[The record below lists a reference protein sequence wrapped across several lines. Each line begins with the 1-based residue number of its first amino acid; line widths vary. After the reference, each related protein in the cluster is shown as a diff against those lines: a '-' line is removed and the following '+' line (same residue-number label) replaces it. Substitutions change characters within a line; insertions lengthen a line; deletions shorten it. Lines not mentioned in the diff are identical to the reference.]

1 MSLAN
6 KLAEERRARL
16 AAERLLEQK
25 QAELHA
31 ANRKLGLHARAL
43 SHEITETRAE
53 VRSVRDENRRVRS
66 DLSAANEK
74 IEIAERRLWHSIQT
88 IEDGFAFFDADS
100 RMIAANDAWLAVFDG
115 VEAVRPGVS
124 YVEILQI
131 ITEEG
136 IVNIGDMSPRG
147 WREHM
152 LDRWQAPAPGP
163 EVLRLWNDH
172 YIRLTD
178 RRGAG
183 GDVVSLVQNITAT
196 IRHEKDLK
204 EARRR
209 AEAANRAKSA
219 FLANMSHEIRTPM
232 NGVVGMADLLIE
244 GALDDEQ
251 RLYVTTIKHSAEAL
265 LVIINDVLDYSKIE
279 ADRLVLHPEPF
290 DLERCIHELVTLMQA
305 DARDRGIDLLV
316 DYDLFLPTR
325 FTGDPGR
332 IRQIL
337 TNLVG
342 NAVKFTEAGHVMI
355 RVTGVQADEGAEAD
369 IRIGIEDTGIGIPPD
384 KIDHIFGEFNQV
396 DDAQSRKFEGTGLGL
411 AITRKLVRLM
421 GGDLWVESEQGRG
434 STFGLS
440 LPLPAAE
447 PGMPEGPR
455 PNPAL
460 ARALVVEPHD
470 TSRALLERQLGA
482 LGMRVTACADA
493 RAALG
498 IVASDTPDL
507 LICDHHMP
515 GMDGF
520 ELAAELRARGH
531 AMQIIVLSTNSG
543 SAAQEPAHGQVQ
555 AVLQKPVARRDLVT
569 ALAALSAP
577 DAAAMSDDPDA
588 AIGTGSST
596 AAAVPRAMRVLAA
609 EDNKT
614 NRLVFSKM
622 VQALDIEL
630 TFAENGREAVTLYQ
644 SMAPDIVFMDI
655 SMPGMDG
662 KAATRA
668 IRKIEKRQGRHV
680 PIVAMTA
687 HAITGDDADI
697 LAAGLDH
704 YLTKPLKRAV
714 IVERI
719 AAAATPDLRP
729 PERTTSQAAG

>member
-53 VRSVRDENRRVRS
+53 VQTVRNENQRVKS
-66 DLSAANEK
+66 DLSVAHEK

-115 VEAVRPGVS
+115 VEAVRPGAS
-124 YVEILQI
+124 YIEILQV

-136 IVNIGDMSPRG
+136 IVNIGGMSPHA
-147 WREHM
+147 WRERM
-152 LDRWQAPAPGP
+152 LDRWQGPAPEP
-163 EVLRLWNDH
+163 EVIRLWNGH

-183 GDVVSLVQNITAT
+183 GDMVSLVQNITAT
-196 IRHEKDLK
+196 IRYEKELK

-232 NGVVGMADLLIE
+232 NGVVGMADLLME
-244 GALDDEQ
+244 GTLDDEQ
-251 RLYVTTIKHSAEAL
+251 QLYVNTIKHSAEAL
-265 LVIINDVLDYSKIE
+265 LVIINDVLDYSRIE

-305 DARDRGIDLLV
+305 HARDRGIDLLV

-325 FTGDPGR
+325 FIGDPGR

-355 RVTGVQADEGAEAD
+355 RVTGMQASEGAEAD
-369 IRIGIEDTGIGIPPD
+369 IRVTIEDTGIGIPPD
-384 KIDHIFGEFNQV
+384 KLDHIFGEFNQA
-396 DDAQSRKFEGTGLGL
+396 DDAQSRKFEGSGLGL
-411 AITRKLVRLM
+411 AISRKLVRLM

-440 LPLPAAE
+440 LSLPSVEA
-447 PGMPEGPR
+447 GMPEDIHPD
-455 PNPAL
+455 PAL
-460 ARALVVEPHD
+460 TRALVVEPHD
-470 TSRALLERQLGA
+470 TCRALLERQLGA
-482 LGMRVTACADA
+482 LGMRVTTCADA
-493 RAALG
+493 RAALDL
-498 IVASDTPDL
+498 VAVDAPDL
-507 LICDHHMP
+507 VICDHHIP

-520 ELAAELRARGH
+520 ELATALRAGGY
-531 AMQIIVLSTNSG
+531 AMHIIVLSTNSG
-543 SAAQEPAHGQVQ
+543 SAAQDPAYGDVQ
-555 AVLQKPVARRDLVT
+555 EVLQKPVARRDLIT

-577 DAAAMSDDPDA
+577 DPVIASAGDGFGMDRAPV
-588 AIGTGSST
+588 T
-596 AAAVPRAMRVLAA
+596 PRAMRVLAA

-622 VQALDIEL
+622 VQTLDIDL
-630 TFAENGREAVTLYQ
+630 TFAENGREAVALFQ
-644 SMAPDIVFMDI
+644 SVVPDIVFMDI
-655 SMPGMDG
+655 SMPEMDG
-662 KAATRA
+662 KDATRA
-668 IRKIEKRQGRHV
+668 IRMIEAKTGGHV

-687 HAITGDDADI
+687 HAMSGDDADI
-697 LAAGLDH
+697 FAAGLDH
-704 YLTKPLKRAV
+704 YLPKPLKRTA
-714 IVERI
+714 IVEHI
-719 AAAATPDLRP
+719 TAAADPALRP
-729 PERTTSQAAG
+729 PEGTAAQAAG

>member
-31 ANRKLGLHARAL
+31 ANRKLGLHARAR

-53 VRSVRDENRRVRS
+53 VRTVRDENQRVKS
-66 DLSAANEK
+66 DLSVANEK

-115 VEAVRPGVS
+115 VEAVTPGVG

-136 IVNIGDMSPRG
+136 IVDIEDMTPRD
-147 WREHM
+147 WRERM
-152 LDRWQAPAPGP
+152 LDRWQAPAPEP
-163 EVLRLWNDH
+163 EVLRLWNGH

-183 GDVVSLVQNITAT
+183 GDMVSLVQNITAT
-196 IRHEKDLK
+196 IRYEKELK
-204 EARRR
+204 DARRH

-232 NGVVGMADLLIE
+232 NGVVGMADLLME

-251 RLYVTTIKHSAEAL
+251 QLYVTTIKHSAEAL

-279 ADRLVLHPEPF
+279 AEKLVLHPEPF

-305 DARDRGIDLLV
+305 HARDRGIDLLV

-421 GGDLWVESEQGRG
+421 GGDLWVESEQRRG
-434 STFGLS
+434 STFGFS
-440 LPLPAAE
+440 LPLPVA
-447 PGMPEGPR
+447 GMRENAR
-455 PNPAL
+455 PDPAL
-460 ARALVVEPHD
+460 AHALVVEPHD
-470 TSRALLERQLGA
+470 TCRALLQRQLGA
-482 LGMRVTACADA
+482 LGMRVSACAGA
-493 RAALG
+493 RAALDL
-498 IVASDTPDL
+498 VATDTPDL
-507 LICDHHMP
+507 LICDHHMA

-520 ELAAELRARGH
+520 ELAAALRAAGH
-531 AMQIIVLSTNSG
+531 AMHIIVLSANSG
-543 SAAQEPAHGQVQ
+543 SAAQEPSRHQVQ
-555 AVLQKPVARRDLVT
+555 AVLQKPVARRDLIT
-569 ALAALSAP
+569 ALAGLPPPGRAVSAP
-577 DAAAMSDDPDA
+577 EAEAA
-588 AIGTGSST
+588 
-596 AAAVPRAMRVLAA
+596 PRAIRVLAA

-622 VQALDIEL
+622 LQALDIDL
-630 TFAENGREAVTLYQ
+630 TFAENGREAVALFQ
-644 SMAPDIVFMDI
+644 SLDPDIVFMDI
-655 SMPGMDG
+655 SMPEMDG
-662 KAATRA
+662 KEATRA
-668 IRKIEKRQGRHV
+668 IRRIEAGTGRHV

-687 HAITGDDADI
+687 HAMTGDDTEI

-704 YLTKPLKRAV
+704 YLTKPLKRAA

-719 AAAATPDLRP
+719 AAAAAPGLRP
-729 PERTTSQAAG
+729 PQGALVQETG